1 MVPTRLFD
9 AIDYQLRQF
18 PKKDMLVH
26 KKEGIWEP
34 IATKAIGI
42 AANEMSAGLVDL
54 GISAHDYSV
63 ENADKIAII
72 SGNRPE
78 WIITDLAVQQIGAI
92 LVPIYPTT
100 QLEELAFILRE
111 SEVKMVIISNQ
122 LLLNKYRETIRN
134 APSVKFIYSF
144 DPTDELD
151 WADIAS
157 SSNARCLEE
166 VENIKSKISSDH
178 ITTIIYT
185 SGTTGHPKGVMLSH
199 ANILS
204 CAMLAKESFPFPDNP
219 DLRALSFLPLNH
231 IFEKCISYVYMFS
244 GISIYFAEGMET
256 IGQNIK
262 EIRPHIFMTV
272 PRLLEKVFEK
282 ISKAGQALTGAKKQ
296 AFLWSIQLGKN
307 YDNRKWRSPLYK
319 MQLKLANQ
327 LVFSK
332 WREALGGELMYII
345 TGGAACPQ
353 KLLRI
358 FNAAQI
364 PVYEGYGPTENSPVI
379 AVNRS
384 VNNENYIGSVGPVM
398 DGLSLKIE
406 PDGEICVKGPTV
418 MHGYYKQPELT
429 KETIIDGWLHT
440 GDIGELLEGRFLKI
454 TDRKKELFKT
464 SGGKYVAP
472 QPIENKLKELD
483 VIEQAMIVGAE
494 QKYVGVLIVPA
505 VDPLKSWMTSQ
516 RLPFVSLEEAIKQ
529 PLVKN
534 HYSQLI
540 KKVNAT
546 LSSTEQI
553 KKHMLLSRPWSL
565 ETGELTPKLS
575 LRRKVVLQK
584 YAQEI
589 QKLFT

>member
-1 MVPTRLFD
+1 
-9 AIDYQLRQF
+9 
-18 PKKDMLVH
+18 
-26 KKEGIWEP
+26 
-34 IATKAIGI
+34 
-42 AANEMSAGLVDL
+42 
-54 GISAHDYSV
+54 
-63 ENADKIAII
+63 
-72 SGNRPE
+72 
-78 WIITDLAVQQIGAI
+78 
-92 LVPIYPTT
+92 
-100 QLEELAFILRE
+100 ELAFILRE

-122 LLLNKYRETIRN
+122 LLLNKYKETIRN

-157 SSNARCLEE
+157 SSNAGCLEE

-332 WREALGGELMYII
+332 WREALGGEVMYII

-384 VNNENYIGSVGPVM
+384 VNNENYIGSVGPVI

-483 VIEQAMIVGAE
+483 IIEQAMIVGAE

-516 RLPFVSLEEAIKQ
+516 QLPFLSLEEAIKQ
-529 PLVKN
+529 PQVKN